1 MPHRKV
7 RSDKPQ
13 WGNMTWFELPISQ
26 RKVCIEIQQRGKPF
40 RPTPIA
46 IVSQLGRSSV
56 FLFVIDRRR
65 VVTRI
70 STEIAPP
77 FVHFEQESLLVS
89 RNVVVTVE
97 FLPIS
102 VSVHF

>member
-65 VVTRI
+65 EAA
-70 STEIAPP
+70 SGDAN
-77 FVHFEQESLLVS
+77 FN
-89 RNVVVTVE
+89 RNRAT
-97 FLPIS
+97 LCAL
-102 VSVHF
+102 

>member
-1 MPHRKV
+1 MPHGKV

-26 RKVCIEIQQRGKPF
+26 RKVCIEIQQRGKSF
-40 RPTPIA
+40 RTTPIA
-46 IVSQLGRSSV
+46 IVLQFQGGE
-56 FLFVIDRRR
+56 RRR

>member
-1 MPHRKV
+1 M
-7 RSDKPQ
+7 
-13 WGNMTWFELPISQ
+13 
-26 RKVCIEIQQRGKPF
+26 
-40 RPTPIA
+40 
-46 IVSQLGRSSV
+46 
-56 FLFVIDRRR
+56 
-65 VVTRI
+65 VTRI

-89 RNVVVTVE
+89 RNDVVDVVTIE

>member
-1 MPHRKV
+1 MNLISFQRPMPHRKV

-26 RKVCIEIQQRGKPF
+26 RKVCIEIQQRGKTF

-65 VVTRI
+65 EAA
-70 STEIAPP
+70 SGDAN
-77 FVHFEQESLLVS
+77 FN
-89 RNVVVTVE
+89 RNRAT
-97 FLPIS
+97 LCAL
-102 VSVHF
+102 